1 MALRA
6 TPRQS
11 KLFPSPLPSKGF
23 ALLLIF
29 FLSLFISSATAQLSS
44 EQQIKVDLTLEKD
57 PTKRVNLLLKLV
69 DEYRYDQPER
79 ALSLALQA
87 QELSDSITY
96 QKGLM
101 VSNRKLAGLYW
112 ALSDYSSAMECANT
126 TLAIAQQLEDHRE
139 RAGIIRTMG
148 IILKPLGEN
157 KKAVE
162 YFFES
167 LQLYEELKD
176 SMGLAQVYNSIG
188 TTFSEQNEWDSAIE
202 YFEKALVIFRQTH
215 NLMGIAGA
223 LNNIAIVLPKDSS
236 NLKDKKSL
244 LFEAVR
250 INQQIGQK
258 YWEAINY
265 ENLGSIYLESQML
278 DSAYYYLAKSKE
290 ILVALKSMP
299 HLADNLI
306 LLSDYYIQLD
316 NYDKA
321 LEYGQQALEIG
332 LSHGLPNN
340 IMNSLNQCAKIYLLR
355 ADTVKAYKH
364 SIRYQQI
371 KDSLEKQNS
380 YTRIT
385 HLEKLYEMD
394 KLDQERKYLYHR
406 QIFRYTLTLIGVIAL
421 AIGIVTTLVVR
432 HRFRLKDET
441 LKRKELNNDLELKE
455 KELTLSV
462 MSLMKQNEILANLGV
477 KLKNMQK
484 SSQEDETK
492 KVIRNIIKELKATS
506 EKEIEQELEIRFKQV
521 HGEFYQNLLKQFPD
535 LTPNELKL
543 CAYLR
548 LNLSSKDISDL
559 TGQRVAT
566 IEIARS
572 RLRKK
577 LGISHSQTSLVTFLS
592 QC

>member
-1 MALRA
+1 MLR
-6 TPRQS
+6 TEPKDVTLLS
-11 KLFPSPLPSKGF
+11 SKGH
-23 ALLLIF
+23 ALLVFI
-29 FLSLFISSATAQLSS
+29 FLSLFMPSIAAAQLSN

-57 PTKRVNLLLKLV
+57 PVKRVNLLLQLV
-69 DEYRYDQPER
+69 DEYKYDQPER

-87 QELSDSITY
+87 QVLSDSVSY
-96 QKGLM
+96 HKGLM

-112 ALSDYSSAMECANT
+112 ALSDYSNAMECANR
-126 TLAIAQQLEDHRE
+126 TLEIAQKLEDHLE
-139 RAGIIRTMG
+139 KAGILRTMG
-148 IILKPLGEN
+148 LILKPLGEN

-162 YFFES
+162 HFFES

-188 TTFSEQNEWDSAIE
+188 TTFSEQNELDSAIE
-202 YFEKALVIFRQTH
+202 YFKKALAIFRQTH
-215 NLMGIAGA
+215 NMMGIAGA
-223 LNNIAIVLPKDSS
+223 LNNISIALPKDSS
-236 NLKDKKSL
+236 SVEEKKSL

-265 ENLGSIYLESQML
+265 ENLGSIYLDSHML

-290 ILVALKSMP
+290 LVVALKSMP

-306 LLSDYYIQLD
+306 LFSNYYIQLED
-316 NYDKA
+316 FDKA
-321 LEYGQQALEIG
+321 LKFGQQALEIG
-332 LSHGLPNN
+332 LSHGLTNN
-340 IMNSLNQCAKIYLLR
+340 VMNSLNQCAQVYLLR
-355 ADTVKAYKH
+355 NDTVKAYEYIVKYH
-364 SIRYQQI
+364 QV
-371 KDSLEKQNS
+371 KDSLDEQNS

-385 HLEKLYEMD
+385 HLEKLYEMN
-394 KLDQERKYLYHR
+394 KLDQERKYLYHK
-406 QIFRYTLTLIGVIAL
+406 QIFRVVLTLIGVIAL

-441 LKRKELNNDLELKE
+441 LKRKELNSELELKE

-484 SSQEDETK
+484 NAQEDETK
-492 KVIRNIIKELKATS
+492 TVIRGIVKELKTTS
-506 EKEIEQELEIRFKQV
+506 EKEIEQELDIRFKQV
-521 HGEFYQNLLKQFPD
+521 HGDFYQKLLKQFPD

-577 LGISHSQTSLVTFLS
+577 LGISNSQTSLITFLS